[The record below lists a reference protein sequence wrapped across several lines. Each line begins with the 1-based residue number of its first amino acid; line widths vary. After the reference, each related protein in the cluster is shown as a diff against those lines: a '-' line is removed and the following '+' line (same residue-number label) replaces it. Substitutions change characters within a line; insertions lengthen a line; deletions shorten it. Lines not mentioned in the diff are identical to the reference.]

1 MFEVKMKIKCLVGIL
16 GFEKKPYFSKC
27 TEKKR
32 TTVKRKTQLNHDLVL
47 LYLKKREEN
56 WGGKGRWGGRGD
68 ILAESQT
75 EIV

>member
-1 MFEVKMKIKCLVGIL
+1 MFEVKMKIKCMVGIL

-56 WGGKGRWGGRGD
+56 
-68 ILAESQT
+68 
-75 EIV
+75 